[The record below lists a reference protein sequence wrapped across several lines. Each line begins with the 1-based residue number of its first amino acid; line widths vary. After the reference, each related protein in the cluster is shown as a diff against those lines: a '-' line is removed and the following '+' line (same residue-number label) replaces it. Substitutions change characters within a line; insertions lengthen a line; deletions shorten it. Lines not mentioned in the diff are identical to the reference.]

1 MKVRYK
7 TNGSEGHASQ
17 FNTHALA
24 EVFVYFDEGDSDSAF
39 IKELD
44 VLLPSGWKDMK
55 QAFADHDL
63 VTDNYNTCFFPPRD
77 EMERERG
84 WRIDPVP
91 SEPFGLSL
99 P

>member
-1 MKVRYK
+1 MKIRYK
-7 TNGSEGHASQ
+7 KTGSEGHASS

-24 EVFVYFDEGDSDSAF
+24 EVLVNFDDGGGDSAF
-39 IKELD
+39 ISELD

-55 QAFADHDL
+55 QAFTDHDL
-63 VTDNYNTCFFPPRD
+63 VTDNYNTCFFPPHD

-84 WRIDPVP
+84 WRLEHVP
-91 SEPFGLSL
+91 SEPVGLSL